1 MSPAHQ
7 VTQRSDYGKP
17 IAAMMLLC
25 LLAASGYALRH
36 TISCFLLSWIIAYL
50 LDPFLVKAEEKG
62 VRRMHALI
70 VMYLLLGICSVFFM
84 AFMVPM
90 ITMSWDNMVR
100 DLPAYIRKIEQLAL
114 SWKTRLPDGHGA
126 AEMQW
131 LIDKVSGNIDESVK
145 KAGGMAYTFA
155 SSILFNIFNIVLS
168 PILVFFML
176 YYKYD
181 VLEAI
186 SSCLPEKHRDVI
198 TYIGLEVNS
207 SIGGY
212 LRGQVLV
219 SLIVAGM
226 TTASL
231 YWLEVPHPIFC
242 GVFAGAA
249 SALPFI
255 GVVIA
260 ILPAVFFAWFKYQT
274 LAIILETVASFAVIY
289 FLEGYIIKP
298 LVFKKSM
305 DLNPLMTIVMVMAL
319 GELIGFWG
327 ILLALPIAAAM
338 KITWTHVLNGDFRR

>member
-1 MSPAHQ
+1 
-7 VTQRSDYGKP
+7 
-17 IAAMMLLC
+17 
-25 LLAASGYALRH
+25 
-36 TISCFLLSWIIAYL
+36 
-50 LDPFLVKAEEKG
+50 
-62 VRRMHALI
+62 
-70 VMYLLLGICSVFFM
+70 
-84 AFMVPM
+84 
-90 ITMSWDNMVR
+90 
-100 DLPAYIRKIEQLAL
+100 
-114 SWKTRLPDGHGA
+114 
-126 AEMQW
+126 
-131 LIDKVSGNIDESVK
+131 
-145 KAGGMAYTFA
+145 
-155 SSILFNIFNIVLS
+155 
-168 PILVFFML
+168 ML

-242 GVFAGAA
+242 GVFVGAA

-274 LAIILETVASFAVIY
+274 LAIILETVASFAVNIFSGRIY
-289 FLEGYIIKP
+289 YQ
-298 LVFKKSM
+298 
-305 DLNPLMTIVMVMAL
+305 
-319 GELIGFWG
+319 
-327 ILLALPIAAAM
+327 AAGLQ
-338 KITWTHVLNGDFRR
+338 KIHGSQPADDHRHGHGVG